1 MQNGKTEE
9 RATLPDLS
17 APSQG
22 LLGSGGGSPVPPAQR
37 VYFYAPGEWE
47 EFILEWATA
56 LDETY
61 IQVKRIG
68 GGGDQ
73 GIDVAGLL
81 TDRGFEG
88 DWDCYQAKHYV
99 DALTPS
105 TAMPE
110 IIKMFGHV
118 AAGDYTMPR
127 RYSFVAPKGCGPTLN
142 RLLSHP
148 SEMKGKVLAAL
159 DERSPATRELKP
171 KSMAA
176 VRGLVEQTDFKMFV
190 AVQLIELIDGHARTN
205 YHAFRF
211 GTSLPKRDAPGQP
224 PAEFEAHETRYVA
237 QLVDVYSES
246 DPESTLTAMNIA
258 DDAVDGAH
266 FRRQRQAFYSA
277 EALRVYAR
285 DSVPPG
291 TFEALLDDVHAG
303 VIEVAEI
310 SHASGRVRLTAVLTH
325 STQVQLDSHRLVSV
339 TGPEDRKGLCH
350 QLANDDRL
358 TWVSAKWTRI

>member
-1 MQNGKTEE
+1 MEKDSAEE
-9 RATLPDLS
+9 RATLLDLS
-17 APSQG
+17 APSHE

-56 LDETY
+56 LDKSY
-61 IQVKRIG
+61 VQVKRIG
-68 GGGDQ
+68 GAGDQ

-88 DWDCYQAKHYV
+88 DWDCYQAKHYA

-105 TAMPE
+105 TAIPE
-110 IIKMFGHV
+110 IIKLFGHV
-118 AAGDYTMPR
+118 TVGDYTMPR
-127 RYSFVAPKGCGPTLN
+127 RYFLVAPKGCGPTLN

-148 SEMKGKVLAAL
+148 SELKEKVLAAL
-159 DERSPATRELKP
+159 DDGSPATRELKP
-171 KSMAA
+171 EWIAA
-176 VRGLVEQTDFKMFV
+176 IRGLVEQTDFKMFV

-211 GTSLPKRDAPGQP
+211 GTSLPKRDAPGLP
-224 PAEFEAHETRYVA
+224 PAELEAHETRYVT

-246 DPESTLTAMNIA
+246 DPKSTLTPMNIA
-258 DDAVDGAH
+258 EDSVHGAH

-291 TFEALLDDVHAG
+291 TFELLLDDVHAG
-303 VIEVAEI
+303 VVEIAEV
-310 SHASGRVRLTAVLTH
+310 SHASGRDRLTAVLTH
-325 STQVQLDSHRLVSV
+325 ATQLQLDSHRLVSV

-358 TWVSAKWTRI
+358 TWVSKK